1 MPPGCAKER
10 APRKF
15 QTAPTAASMVVAG
28 GHMHGQVI
36 YIYIYTNSPILAR
49 RVKSSSSMC
58 ALALEGACW
67 SITPHNE
74 PNIYEPNMSDDN
86 YAMVPTEYNNNGALS
101 TTTMDTEH

>member
-28 GHMHGQVI
+28 NHMHGKVI
-36 YIYIYTNSPILAR
+36 YMNSPILSR
-49 RVKSSSSMC
+49 RVRSSSYMC

-67 SITPHNE
+67 SIMPRNE
-74 PNIYEPNMSDDN
+74 PNVYESNTLDDD
-86 YAMVPTEYNNNGALS
+86 YAMVTTEC
-101 TTTMDTEH
+101 